1 MSDFNL
7 FLPISKVDTEKRM
20 VFGYASTPTKDLQG
34 EIVTL
39 DAIKGALPDYMQWRN
54 IRVMHTSKAV
64 GSTVEANVDEKGLY
78 IGAKI
83 RDDETWKMC
92 QETSKGAND
101 QVYRGFSIGGS
112 KLQKTGDTINELRL
126 TEISLVDR
134 PANSECK
141 IDFAKGAGDIFAV
154 DAAIPEDTSIFQ
166 KAIDAI
172 SDIVKMAGGAVS
184 DANQSL
190 IKSVDAD
197 ALTADEVTDL
207 NLKLAEVE
215 FEKRE
220 FSEKQR
226 KHLASTGVA
235 LPDGSY
241 PIASEADLKN
251 AVSAVGRAA
260 DYGKAKAHIIAR
272 AKTLKCTDQLPADWP
287 GSTKQEKTVMPELT
301 EIQKRASAMQKAS
314 IGKAKNHLEKAMAA
328 HGKAVNSFNDMAKCM
343 GKADG
348 AESHEKHMRALG
360 SHLET
365 MSDHHDLAMH
375 HLSRADA
382 EAGPE
387 ASPKNSEGGDVP
399 KTTTESIT
407 VHPQPVMTEGPV
419 EGSDYRGAG
428 DSPYSAA
435 AMAQAVQ
442 KAVSD
447 ALVPLNEK
455 LAKAETDNAFMK
467 GQMAVLERMP
477 SGQNRPRMI
486 PGMTGAGHETL
497 FGASDPTAQVNKEIG
512 KAYAQISEDDPD
524 GTAAATARI
533 IGLRAANPKLFGK
546 SLNSGEVAPLA
557 LSK

>member
-1 MSDFNL
+1 
-7 FLPISKVDTEKRM
+7 M

-64 GSTVEANVDEKGLY
+64 GSTVEANVDDKGLY

-154 DAAIPEDTSIFQ
+154 DAAVPEETNIFQ

-172 SDIVKMAGGAVS
+172 SDIVKMAGGAEV
-184 DANQSL
+184 NQPV
-190 IKSVDAD
+190 IKSAD
-197 ALTADEVTDL
+197 PNELTSDEVTDL

-348 AESHEKHMRALG
+348 AGEQEKHARALG
-360 SHLET
+360 SHLES
-365 MSDHHDLAMH
+365 MADHHDLAMH

-382 EAGPE
+382 EAGPD
-387 ASPKNSEGGDVP
+387 ASPKNPEGGDVP

-407 VHPQPVMTEGPV
+407 IHPQVVMTEGHV
-419 EGSDYRGAG
+419 EGSNFRGGG

-435 AMAQAVQ
+435 AIAEMV
-442 KAVSD
+442 KA
-447 ALVPLNEK
+447 AIEPMNEK
-455 LAKAETDNAFMK
+455 LGKMTEENAFMK

-477 SGQNRPRMI
+477 SGQPRPRMI

-512 KAYAQISEDDPD
+512 KAYSQISEDDPD

-533 IGLRAANPKLFGK
+533 IGLRAANPRLFGK
-546 SLNSGEVAPLA
+546 SLSSGDVAPLVI
-557 LSK
+557 SK